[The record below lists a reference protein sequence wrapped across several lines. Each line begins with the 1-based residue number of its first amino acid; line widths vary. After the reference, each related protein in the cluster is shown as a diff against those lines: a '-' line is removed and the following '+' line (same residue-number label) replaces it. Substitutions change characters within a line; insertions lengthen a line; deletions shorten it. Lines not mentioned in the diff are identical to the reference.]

1 VEFLDLADDVL
12 CGVSRSPLE
21 WGSKAAL
28 LVARTVQPCI
38 PSQSTSMSKPY
49 YRIILI
55 VLTVACGVCALVTA
69 PIALLTAAM
78 AFDAPDSDYQTV
90 GVDRVLRDPVD
101 PAVVR
106 HRCCCWMGFLPSGLA
121 ANVTGARCNA
131 ARRRD
136 ARLAASTGHLRGA
149 VSGAGP
155 SVSASWPGRIGKGR
169 RFGTLRFTCTWPSE
183 IRSLPV
189 RLSQLTSGHLWGS
202 QATLPAWISSRPS
215 APDER
220 VRGCRGGCAG
230 YSVRHQQRGARLGL
244 DAARAPQR
252 AGCANSDK
260 RSFAS

>member
-1 VEFLDLADDVL
+1 
-12 CGVSRSPLE
+12 
-21 WGSKAAL
+21 
-28 LVARTVQPCI
+28 
-38 PSQSTSMSKPY
+38 MSKPY

-106 HRCCCWMGFLPSGLA
+106 HGCCCWMGFLPSGLA

-183 IRSLPV
+183 IRKPTCAPLAAHQRPSVGLP
-189 RLSQLTSGHLWGS
+189 GHS
-202 QATLPAWISSRPS
+202 ARVDFEPAISSR
-215 APDER
+215 R
-220 VRGCRGGCAG
+220 
-230 YSVRHQQRGARLGL
+230 
-244 DAARAPQR
+244 ARAGLPRGLRRVFSSPPAAGGSFGSGRSAR
-252 AGCANSDK
+252 AST
-260 RSFAS
+260 RRLR